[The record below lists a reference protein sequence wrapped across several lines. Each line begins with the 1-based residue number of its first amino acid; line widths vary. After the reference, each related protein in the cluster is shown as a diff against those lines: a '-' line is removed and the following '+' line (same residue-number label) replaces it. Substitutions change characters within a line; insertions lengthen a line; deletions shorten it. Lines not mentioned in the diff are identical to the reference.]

1 MKNKI
6 LIIIFIGYISFF
18 SILSFLIPD
27 KIISASERRK
37 LKEFPEVEFSSSWIE
52 KVEGYLLDHFFLREE
67 FRSIKANYNYKV
79 LNKFDNNDIYLKDN
93 YIFKSNYP
101 TNIDSIDYFNNNIK
115 NISSFLS
122 ENNNVYMM
130 VIPDKNYYLD
140 SDDFL
145 HIDYD
150 YIYDKTSKFNF
161 NYIDIRDI
169 LELED
174 YYETDTHW
182 KQEKLNKVVK
192 KMCKEMNFLYQDIT
206 YDESVLTTFYGVYY
220 GESAVKRGSEKL
232 IYLTNSLF
240 DDVEVNYFENEN
252 INTVYNQDKLFGLD
266 PYDVYLDGA
275 SSYIEINNKNASSDR
290 ELVIF
295 RDSFGSSLTPL
306 FINYYKKITLI
317 DNRYINS
324 DNFNKLIEFDD
335 QDVLFMYSTLLINDS
350 YSLKGQLYL
359 FFYDRIRLRRD
370 KMKYFNC
377 IKGLGWCKKI

>member
-37 LKEFPEVEFSSSWIE
+37 LKEFPEVEFNSLWIE
-52 KVEGYLLDHFFLREE
+52 KVEGYLLDHFFLRDE

-79 LNKFDNNDIYLKDN
+79 LNKLDNNDIYLKDN

-101 TNIDSIDYFNNNIK
+101 TNIDSIDYFNNNIR

-122 ENNNVYMM
+122 ENNYVYMM

-182 KQEKLNKVVK
+182 RQEKLNKVVK

-240 DDVEVNYFENEN
+240 DYVEVNYFENGN

-306 FINYYKKITLI
+306 LINYYKKITLI

-350 YSLKGQLYL
+350 YSLKG
-359 FFYDRIRLRRD
+359 
-370 KMKYFNC
+370 
-377 IKGLGWCKKI
+377 